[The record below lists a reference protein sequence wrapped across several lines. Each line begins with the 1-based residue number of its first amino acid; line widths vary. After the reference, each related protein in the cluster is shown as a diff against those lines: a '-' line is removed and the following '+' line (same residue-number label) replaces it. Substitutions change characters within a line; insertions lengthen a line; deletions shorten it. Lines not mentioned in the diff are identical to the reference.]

1 MGAKDNYVSET
12 MFVSRIV
19 AKGKIESL
27 NNGFKLKDSAP
38 FSVYVRPRT
47 LTTLERDMLL
57 NCKLYKEDEC
67 SIVPV
72 PLFSWVELVI
82 TEIAPNEEL
91 LNSYDMY
98 WGSGDGAKVATI

>member
-1 MGAKDNYVSET
+1 MSAKDNYVSET

-38 FSVYVRPRT
+38 FSVYDRPKT

-57 NCKLYKEDEC
+57 NCTLYKEDEC

-91 LNSYDMY
+91 LNSYDIY
-98 WGSGDGAKVATI
+98 WGSGDGAKVATV

>member
-1 MGAKDNYVSET
+1 MSAKDNYVSET

-19 AKGKIESL
+19 AKGKIENL
-27 NNGFKLKDSAP
+27 NNGFKLKDGAT
-38 FSVYVRPRT
+38 FSIYVRPKT

-57 NCKLYKEDEC
+57 NCKLYKEDEFSAC
-67 SIVPV
+67 PIN
-72 PLFSWVELVI
+72 LFTWVELVI
-82 TEIAPNEEL
+82 TEIAPNTEL